1 MRTGIND
8 ARSELPAD
16 RPRLFFIGV
25 GLAVPG
31 AGNAG
36 VGWLS
41 QWACAAAALSKTA
54 RLIRNVEMILFIF
67 AANVLQHVAVRDQ
80 VQGRLEAEGPC
91 VILRIFEGN
100 LQVDV
105 PEIAPTIPF

>member
-1 MRTGIND
+1 MRTAIND

-16 RPRLFFIGV
+16 QAAVICISV
-25 GLAVPG
+25 GLASLVREMRG
-31 AGNAG
+31 S
-36 VGWLS
+36 GWFS
-41 QWACAAAALSKTA
+41 QWACAAAALSRTA
-54 RLIRNVEMILFIF
+54 RLIRNMEMILFIF
-67 AANVLQHVAVRDQ
+67 AANVLQHIAVRDQ

-105 PEIAPTIPF
+105 PEI